1 MGTPA
6 TIERVH
12 PDARTDAALVYL
24 SGPLRGRSVAIREA
38 ALHIAR
44 KSGALLAPGEAA
56 ESPRAATLC
65 RAGSRYELVAAKHQA
80 LWVNGLPVRACRL
93 ESGDLI
99 EIADGPV
106 LCFHYGTPATS
117 NVLASVP
124 QAAGTIAAHRPM
136 QHWLQSLRLARAKPR
151 GLVARTWRRA
161 RVGIVLGLAAFV
173 AVLVYL
179 GLQTHDL
186 ERQLA
191 REQSRVSAIADLLS
205 RLEGQ
210 TLTRDELSS
219 LRDEFGKGLT
229 DTDERVKLL
238 EYSSAAAGRII
249 LLSSS
254 SVALVQGSFGFEDP
268 ATHRSLRFA
277 VGEDGRPVRM
287 ADGRPL
293 MTLEGSG
300 PPVEIGFSGTA
311 FVAAD
316 DGILLTNRHVALP
329 WEDGASLP
337 TIRALGL
344 EPVTRR
350 MKGYLRGA
358 SEPFDL
364 KVLGMSETHDVA
376 VLQGDGAARTVT
388 PLPLA
393 SRAPA
398 PGEAAVV
405 LGFPTGIRAMLA
417 RAGDAFVAKLGG
429 PKGVDAER
437 AAVELARAGLI
448 EPLAS
453 RGIVGQVSSEAIVYD
468 AQTASGGSGGPVLN
482 LSGEV
487 MAINRATLPDFGGSN
502 LGVPARHAQDLMRLL
517 RIAQDDAEHSPIR

>member
-1 MGTPA
+1 
-6 TIERVH
+6 
-12 PDARTDAALVYL
+12 
-24 SGPLRGRSVAIREA
+24 
-38 ALHIAR
+38 
-44 KSGALLAPGEAA
+44 
-56 ESPRAATLC
+56 
-65 RAGSRYELVAAKHQA
+65 
-80 LWVNGLPVRACRL
+80 
-93 ESGDLI
+93 
-99 EIADGPV
+99 
-106 LCFHYGTPATS
+106 
-117 NVLASVP
+117 
-124 QAAGTIAAHRPM
+124 
-136 QHWLQSLRLARAKPR
+136 
-151 GLVARTWRRA
+151 
-161 RVGIVLGLAAFV
+161 
-173 AVLVYL
+173 
-179 GLQTHDL
+179 
-186 ERQLA
+186 
-191 REQSRVSAIADLLS
+191 
-205 RLEGQ
+205 
-210 TLTRDELSS
+210 
-219 LRDEFGKGLT
+219 
-229 DTDERVKLL
+229 
-238 EYSSAAAGRII
+238 
-249 LLSSS
+249 
-254 SVALVQGSFGFEDP
+254 
-268 ATHRSLRFA
+268 
-277 VGEDGRPVRM
+277 
-287 ADGRPL
+287 
-293 MTLEGSG
+293 
-300 PPVEIGFSGTA
+300 
-311 FVAAD
+311 
-316 DGILLTNRHVALP
+316 P